1 MKNVGDIM
9 QRIKFNM
16 RKEICDDCSLALKR
30 FIGHMDGVE
39 SIDTEDGKLVIDFN
53 DSKIS
58 MEELSRI
65 AKDSI
70 EKLGY
75 KLTE

>member
-1 MKNVGDIM
+1 M
-9 QRIKFNM
+9 QRITFNM

-39 SIDTEDGKLVIDFN
+39 SIDAEEGKLIIDFN

-58 MEELSRI
+58 MEKLSRI
-65 AKDSI
+65 TKDSI

-75 KLTE
+75 QLKEP

>member
-1 MKNVGDIM
+1 M
-9 QRIKFNM
+9 QRITFNM

-30 FIGHMDGVE
+30 FIGNMDGVE
-39 SIDTEDGKLVIDFN
+39 SIDAEEGKLIIDFN

-58 MEELSRI
+58 MEKLSRI
-65 AKDSI
+65 TKDSI

-75 KLTE
+75 QLKEP

>member
-1 MKNVGDIM
+1 
-9 QRIKFNM
+9 M

-30 FIGHMDGVE
+30 FIGNMEGVE
-39 SIDTEDGKLVIDFN
+39 SIDAEDGKLVIDFN

-75 KLTE
+75 KLMEQ

>member
-1 MKNVGDIM
+1 MSKDV
-9 QRIKFNM
+9 
-16 RKEICDDCSLALKR
+16 CDDCSLALKR
-30 FIGHMDGVE
+30 FIGNMEGVE
-39 SIDTEDGKLVIDFN
+39 SIDAEDGKLVIDFN

-75 KLTE
+75 KLME

>member
-1 MKNVGDIM
+1 M
-9 QRIKFNM
+9 QRITFNM

-30 FIGHMDGVE
+30 FIGNMDGVE
-39 SIDTEDGKLVIDFN
+39 SIDAEEGKLIIDFN

-58 MEELSRI
+58 MEKLSRI
-65 AKDSI
+65 TKDSI

-75 KLTE
+75 KLAE

>member
-1 MKNVGDIM
+1 
-9 QRIKFNM
+9 M

-30 FIGHMDGVE
+30 FIGNMDGVE
-39 SIDTEDGKLVIDFN
+39 RIEAEEGKLIIDFN

-58 MEELSRI
+58 MEKLSRI
-65 AKDSI
+65 TKDSI

>member
-1 MKNVGDIM
+1 
-9 QRIKFNM
+9 M

-30 FIGHMDGVE
+30 FIGNMDGVE
-39 SIDTEDGKLVIDFN
+39 SIDAEEGKLIIDFN

-58 MEELSRI
+58 MEKLSRI
-65 AKDSI
+65 TKDSI

>member
-1 MKNVGDIM
+1 
-9 QRIKFNM
+9 M

-30 FIGHMDGVE
+30 FIGNMDGVE
-39 SIDTEDGKLVIDFN
+39 SIDAEEGKLIIDFN

-58 MEELSRI
+58 MEKLSRI
-65 AKDSI
+65 TKDSI

-75 KLTE
+75 KLAE

>member
-1 MKNVGDIM
+1 M
-9 QRIKFNM
+9 QRITFKM

-39 SIDTEDGKLVIDFN
+39 SIDAEEGSLVIDFN

-58 MEELSRI
+58 MEKLSRI

-75 KLTE
+75 QLNE

>member
-1 MKNVGDIM
+1 
-9 QRIKFNM
+9 M

-39 SIDTEDGKLVIDFN
+39 SIDAEEGSLVIDFN

-58 MEELSRI
+58 MEKLSRI
-65 AKDSI
+65 TKDSI

-75 KLTE
+75 QLND